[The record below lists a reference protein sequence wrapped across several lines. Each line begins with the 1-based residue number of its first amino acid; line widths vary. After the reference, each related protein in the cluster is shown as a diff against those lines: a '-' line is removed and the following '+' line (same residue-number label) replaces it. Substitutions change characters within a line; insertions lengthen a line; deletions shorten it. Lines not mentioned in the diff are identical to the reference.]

1 MNSSMKELWGSSH
14 ISSGHAAYLESL
26 YEVFLNNPKELT
38 EDWREFFSNL
48 SEGDLSKDI
57 SHKEIIDRFKN
68 LPRVT
73 QSLSKNSFS
82 IDERQGK
89 VIRLIQAYRNRG
101 HQKAKLDPLGM
112 MERNIVEDLNLEF
125 HGLSTTD
132 LDEEFYT
139 DTLATKK
146 EKLTLR
152 EIVQHLEDIYCGYIG
167 IECNHII
174 ESSERRWFQRK
185 FETKLQDYKIDNEQK
200 THIFERLCSAEAVSY
215 THLRAHET

>member
-82 IDERQGK
+82 IDKRQGK

-139 DTLATKK
+139 CL
-146 EKLTLR
+146 L
-152 EIVQHLEDIYCGYIG
+152 
-167 IECNHII
+167 
-174 ESSERRWFQRK
+174 
-185 FETKLQDYKIDNEQK
+185 
-200 THIFERLCSAEAVSY
+200 Y
-215 THLRAHET
+215 TSPSPRDA